1 MAQAAVNIRMD
12 ADLKEDMNKTCKNMG
27 LSMTSAFTL
36 FAKKVTREQRIP
48 FEITSD
54 SFYETNNIKDL
65 ESRALDSSKN
75 KNMETHDL
83 IGA

>member
-75 KNMETHDL
+75 KNMEAHDL
-83 IGA
+83 IEA